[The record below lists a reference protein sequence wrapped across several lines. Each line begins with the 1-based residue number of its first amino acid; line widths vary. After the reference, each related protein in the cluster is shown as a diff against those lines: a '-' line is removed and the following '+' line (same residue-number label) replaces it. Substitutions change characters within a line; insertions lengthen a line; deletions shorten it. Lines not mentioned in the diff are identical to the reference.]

1 MYKGPFHEILG
12 ISDSRDHAKGMISDI
27 TVDLVALIKNLYE
40 YPEYLRV
47 VSSQLFYNR
56 VLHKGSWRGRINWAT
71 KGDQV
76 FQFYW
81 LSLLVACPRDT
92 FSGS

>member
-1 MYKGPFHEILG
+1 MDMVADTTNEHV
-12 ISDSRDHAKGMISDI
+12 AMIN
-27 TVDLVALIKNLYE
+27 NLYE

-56 VLHKGSWRGRINWAT
+56 VLHKGSWRGRIIRAP

-76 FQFYW
+76 FQLYW
-81 LSLLVACPRDT
+81 SSLLVACPRDR

>member
-12 ISDSRDHAKGMISDI
+12 ISDNRDHVMGMISDA
-27 TVDLVALIKNLYE
+27 TVDLVALINNLNE

-47 VSSQLFYNR
+47 VSSQLFYNG
-56 VLHKGSWRGRINWAT
+56 VLHKGSWRGRINWAP

-76 FQFYW
+76 FQLNW
-81 LSLLVACPRDT
+81 LSLLVACPRGT